1 MKHFLIVV
9 LVCASFTLRA
19 QADGPYLHEY
29 KKGKSILMYSYVQ
42 RNDSI
47 FISGYLE
54 DKKSNAPVSDM
65 NVVVKDFRLG
75 TVSDRD
81 GNFRLFLPRLEGT
94 LVFDKAGFS
103 YFEFLYRFKRD
114 DMKDHSAHH

>member
-1 MKHFLIVV
+1 MKHFLIIAF
-9 LVCASFTLRA
+9 VCVSFSLSA
-19 QADGPYLHEY
+19 QADEPSWHEY
-29 KKGKSILMYSYVQ
+29 KKGKVILMYSYVQ

-54 DKKSNAPVSDM
+54 DRRTNSPVSGM
-65 NVVVKDFRLG
+65 NVVVKDFRIG

-81 GNFRLFLPRLEGT
+81 GDFRLFLPRQEGT
-94 LVFDKAGFS
+94 LVFDKTGFA
-103 YFEFLYRFKRD
+103 YFQFPYQCKRD